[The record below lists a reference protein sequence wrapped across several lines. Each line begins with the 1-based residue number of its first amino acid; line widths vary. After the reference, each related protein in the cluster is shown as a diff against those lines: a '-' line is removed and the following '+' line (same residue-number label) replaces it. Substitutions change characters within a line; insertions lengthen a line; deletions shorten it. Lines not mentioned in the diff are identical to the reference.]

1 VSNPSGKKGAR
12 WEVRLVDWLTTRGH
26 PHAHRR
32 AKQGRNDRGDVGG
45 ITGWVIEAKNCR
57 AVTLAAWLDEAE
69 KEAANAGVSRFAVV
83 FPRKSHTVDKA
94 YAVMPAWLLAELMRE
109 DV

>member
-1 VSNPSGKKGAR
+1 
-12 WEVRLVDWLTTRGH
+12 
-26 PHAHRR
+26 
-32 AKQGRNDRGDVGG
+32 
-45 ITGWVIEAKNCR
+45 
-57 AVTLAAWLDEAE
+57 LAAWLDEAE